1 MVTCKDYAQFVKN
14 KLKTKI
20 KGMEKSQFWR
30 LFKSVTTRLLILT

>member
-20 KGMEKSQFWR
+20 KGMEKKASFGDYSSR
-30 LFKSVTTRLLILT
+30 